1 MEKSIQIPSDMI
13 RQFENLPLLEHLK
26 ALLNTAVTFSR
37 RTPNIVIIGANVCI
51 YYIHIHIALIN
62 GVLGY
67 RRSRRD
73 LFGRTIGL
81 ACD

>member
-37 RTPNIVIIGANVCI
+37 RTPNIVVIGSNV
-51 YYIHIHIALIN
+51 
-62 GVLGY
+62 
-67 RRSRRD
+67 
-73 LFGRTIGL
+73 RT
-81 ACD
+81 